1 MDSVVAAA
9 RWRNSQDEQRYQA
22 YHGKTTQLP
31 IGNPRQR
38 LELLESC
45 DLIYSEFLFRSRW
58 YLYLGIYDIDI
69 KDTRN
74 YAIRAA
80 SLAGKT
86 QDLLRILEPELMIIR
101 ETLQVPYCVF
111 ASGSKGIHVYTKDPD
126 AFICAPDAAKFTP
139 GAIQA
144 YFKNR
149 FSSEFN
155 SILDFSFYSHNK
167 GIRPYS
173 CAHPNTKVVPFV
185 LFASDNWY
193 DGSSEEDDFLFWIE
207 EFIRSYGEQT
217 STDVETLVVEA
228 ATRTTIQNPTP
239 RISAATVTRTRTLC
253 QETNCM
259 LAENQ
264 SMDDWIREHSGGHT
278 KRCESGN
285 RKKRYLYFSNG
296 ESVNTWCPLYQGVHG
311 SNCCSWVVFEN
322 GTAIA
327 SCFDEVCAGKLF
339 VLRPFISKPVTYP
352 ESVPESSVSICTN
365 EENESSPYLP
375 VGRVI
380 EELLE
385 KKSIVVTAPMGSG
398 KTAAIAKFIEI
409 HNPKRILVIGTR
421 RQQCKAWNNFFSA
434 HGFVL
439 YDTEEGSLFKTDR
452 LLVCL
457 NSLLRVLSIPDESGI
472 CTVEPFDLLVLD
484 EADSLATWLGG
495 CLLEN
500 NGAIFECLKL
510 IMKTSTYKICM
521 EGLPTSSLTV
531 MLKQLGF
538 FADFHWL
545 VYSSFRFRE
554 VVMCNNTRYYSGC
567 FSDAL
572 ASGINVFFVSNSK
585 TAITRFRDYAY
596 HLGIAKEQV
605 LAIHGGMSEQERV
618 QGANPDEWTRYRLV
632 LANSSLGPGAS
643 FNPSDN
649 PHHFAVVF
657 FLVKVTQGVR
667 PSDIGQLINRV
678 RHPGHNKIIG
688 MVLRKNTNTAQ
699 LQTTSRSLYQG
710 RMETIG
716 DYCQTVVN
724 VIGPKRELGKRTAAN
739 EQIQRERQRCASL
752 GKPPPSANKI
762 RRLEY
767 HPTIVAIPS
776 FDETTRD
783 LVNIPR
789 RCTFGLRFG
798 SLHLE
803 RLSAHVSAEGLFWSS
818 DSEMFLEGLLEIL
831 HKSGVGYFTVGQ
843 RSKMVDDK
851 DIVLVSHYA
860 YLDQIAKECSS
871 DPTDQL
877 DNDYFLEKARPF
889 LSDQVFASTRKKLAS
904 YLVPGMDCSLF
915 RFLGIISSYD
925 STEDSILE
933 AIERDVSIQFEDTI
947 DPVRAMS
954 GVEFRPKAHPRGAGL
969 TNKDTRGE
977 LLTSFHN
984 VLFLMGKRF
993 DPVTK
998 SIVPPEPYST
1008 RTYMDST
1015 PEQKQRFWTE
1025 VRVLCK
1031 LATRQNTN
1039 FAFNCKLGVD
1049 AFLKS
1054 EVPFRS
1060 PADHRTMFG
1069 ILYRL
1074 LAWLG
1079 FPTKKVVKGKGR
1091 RFVAPNGGKRLSCHF
1106 VVFDD
1111 DHINMCKALVGLTPQ
1126 GQKTTISE
1134 AIKSY
1139 FIIQSDQ

>member
-9 RWRNSQDEQRYQA
+9 RWKNSQNDMRYQA
-22 YHGKTTQLP
+22 YHGKTMNLP

-38 LELLESC
+38 LELLEGC
-45 DLIYSEFLFRSRW
+45 DLIYSEFLFHSKW

-69 KDTRN
+69 KDSRN

-80 SLAGKT
+80 TIAGRT
-86 QDLLRILEPELMIIR
+86 QDLLRLLGPELVIIQ
-101 ETLQVPYCVF
+101 EALEGIPYCVY

-126 AFICAPDAAKFTP
+126 ALLFASDAVKFTP
-139 GAIQA
+139 GTIQA
-144 YFKNR
+144 YFKGR
-149 FSSEFN
+149 FN
-155 SILDFSFYSHNK
+155 SDFNGILDYSFYSHNK
-167 GIRPYS
+167 GIRPYT
-173 CAHPNTKVVPFV
+173 CAHPSTKVVPF
-185 LFASDNWY
+185 LLYSSENWY
-193 DGSSEEDDFLFWIE
+193 DGCSEEDDFLFWIE
-207 EFIRSYGEQT
+207 EFIRNYGEQSSIDAESFVVQQVAPT
-217 STDVETLVVEA
+217 ATTTL
-228 ATRTTIQNPTP
+228 RTTTRRTPSPTP
-239 RISAATVTRTRTLC
+239 VCKEINAMRS
-253 QETNCM
+253 QG
-259 LAENQ
+259 Q

-285 RKKRYLYFSNG
+285 RKKRYLYYSNG
-296 ESVNTWCPLYQGVHG
+296 ENVNTWCPLHQGVHG

-327 SCFDEVCAGKLF
+327 SCFDEVCSGRIF

-352 ESVPESSVSICTN
+352 ESVPELNVSICIN
-365 EENESSPYLP
+365 EEDETSPYLP
-375 VGRVI
+375 VDKVL

-398 KTAAIAKFIEI
+398 KTAAIAKFIER

-421 RQQCKAWNNFFSA
+421 RQQCKAWNNFFAS

-457 NSLLRVLSIPDESGI
+457 NSLLRVLSVPDESGI
-472 CTVEPFDLLVLD
+472 CTVDPFDLLVLD

-495 CLLEN
+495 SLLEN

-538 FADFHWL
+538 FPEFHWL

-554 VVMCNNTRYYSGC
+554 VVMCNNTKYYSKC

-572 ASGINVFFVSNSK
+572 ASGANVFFVSNSK
-585 TAITRFRDYAY
+585 TVITRFRDYAY
-596 HLGIAKEQV
+596 HLGLAKEQV

-618 QGANPDEWTRYRLV
+618 LGANPDEWTRYRLV

-649 PHHFAVVF
+649 PHHFALVF

-678 RHPGHNKIIG
+678 RHPGQNKIIG
-688 MVLRKNTNTAQ
+688 AVLRKNTNIAQ
-699 LQTTSRSLYQG
+699 LSATTSELYRN
-710 RMETIG
+710 RMQRIG

-739 EQIQRERQRCASL
+739 ERVQRERQRLTSL
-752 GKPPPSANKI
+752 GKPVSANKI

-767 HPTIVAIPS
+767 HPTIVSIPS
-776 FDETTRD
+776 FDDQSGD
-783 LVNIPR
+783 LISVPR

-803 RLSAHVSAEGLFWSS
+803 QLAAHVSSEGLFWSS
-818 DSEMFLEGLLEIL
+818 DSEMFLEGLLLIL
-831 HKSGVGYFTVGQ
+831 HKSGVGYSTVGE

-851 DIVLVSHYA
+851 DIVLAAHYA
-860 YLDQIAKECSS
+860 YLDQLAKECSS
-871 DPTDQL
+871 DPSNQL
-877 DNDYFLEKARPF
+877 DNEYFLEKARPF
-889 LSDQVFASTRKKLAS
+889 LSEQVFADARKKLAE

-915 RFLGIISSYD
+915 RFLGIVSSYD

-933 AIERDVSIQFEDTI
+933 AIEKDVTIQFEDTI
-947 DPVRAMS
+947 EPVRSMS
-954 GVEFRPKAHPRGAGL
+954 RLEFRPRAHPRGAGL
-969 TNKDTRGE
+969 TNRETRGE
-977 LLTSFHN
+977 LLTSFN
-984 VLFLMGKRF
+984 NILFLMRKRF
-993 DPVTK
+993 DPETK
-998 SIVPPEPYST
+998 TIVPPEPYST
-1008 RTYMDST
+1008 RDYIDST
-1015 PEQKQRFWTE
+1015 PAEKQLFWTE
-1025 VRVLCK
+1025 VQALCK
-1031 LATRQNTN
+1031 LAVLQNTN

-1054 EVPFRS
+1054 PAPFRS
-1060 PADHRTMFG
+1060 PADYRTMFG

-1074 LAWLG
+1074 LAWMG
-1079 FPTKKVVKGKGR
+1079 FPTKKVKGKGQ
-1091 RFVAPNGGKRLSCHF
+1091 RFSAPNGKRLSCHF

-1111 DHINMCKALVGLTPQ
+1111 EYIGMCKALVGLDQ
-1126 GQKTTISE
+1126 KGVKTTISE
-1134 AIKSY
+1134 ALGAY
-1139 FIIQSDQ
+1139 FIQCDQ